1 MNEFVIT
8 INDKKLSV
16 SLNEDSNAKI
26 DGKEYSYQLSRF
38 NNNTCKVILNNKPY
52 LLSAVE
58 KGNSEFIIYLNGK
71 VLETKVLSA
80 LQEKAANLIES
91 KLIKHSLTV
100 VKSPMPG
107 MILKIRKKVGD
118 EIIHGESVMI
128 LEAMKMENDIR
139 SQVSGKI
146 KDIKV
151 KEGQAVEKSAIL
163 FSIE

>member
-16 SLNEDSNAKI
+16 SLYEDSNAKI
-26 DGKEYSYQLSRF
+26 DDEVYSYQLSRF

>member
-16 SLNEDSNAKI
+16 SLNEDSIAKI